1 MNQELLHLLDQI
13 SREKG
18 IDNAVL
24 IDAVCSAVLS
34 AARKRFGPFENLDAR
49 LDTTSGAITL
59 FSPKTVTLEDD
70 IVDDSIEI
78 SLEEAQEIDPEAQLG
93 QSIELIHE
101 LEDYGRIAA
110 QTAKQVIIQKVREAE
125 RDTIYREFVEREG
138 ELVNGVVARVE
149 REGNLIVD
157 LGKTEALL
165 PRREQSFREVFK
177 RNERIRAY
185 IIEVKKSSSG
195 PQVILSRTHPGF
207 LMRLFEMEVPE
218 IYESIVEIKEAARDA
233 SGRAKIAVYSND
245 KDVDPVGACVGIK
258 GMRVQSVVQELRG
271 EKIDIIPWIDDE
283 VQFVRNALSP
293 AKVARVY
300 VNQDEKTMQVI
311 VPNDQLSLAIGKRG
325 QNVRLAAKLTHWKID
340 IMSEDESEADTARQD
355 ALRQAEL
362 AFGPPKPEVEA
373 EEPLSEQTHE
383 AEVLPEGDVADDSEL
398 VSAEADETATAPS
411 TMAGMTDDEAH
422 DEAHD
427 EVSSEVGL
435 SEDEPEVE
443 AFEPEA
449 SRSPGMISA
458 TAEETAGMSPAP
470 LGADD
475 GNRSEEP
482 ER

>member
-24 IDAVCSAVLS
+24 VEAVLSAVLS
-34 AARKRFGPFENLDAR
+34 AARKRYGPFENLEAR
-49 LDTTSGAITL
+49 LDETSGAITL

-78 SLEEAQEIDPEAQLG
+78 SLEEAQEIDPEAQVG
-93 QSIELIHE
+93 QSVELIHD
-101 LEDYGRIAA
+101 LGDYGRIAA

-125 RDTIYREFVEREG
+125 RDTIYREFIDRQG

-165 PRREQSFREVFK
+165 PRREQSFRETFN
-177 RNERIRAY
+177 RNDRIRAY
-185 IIEVKKSSSG
+185 IIEVKKASSG

-218 IYESIVEIKEAARDA
+218 IYEGIVEIKEAARDA
-233 SGRAKIAVYSND
+233 SGRAKIAVSSHD

-271 EKIDIIPWIDDE
+271 EKIDIIPWTEDDI
-283 VQFVRNALSP
+283 QFVRNALSP
-293 AKVARVY
+293 AKAARVY
-300 VNQDEKTMQVI
+300 ANEDEKTMQVV

-340 IMSEDESEADTARQD
+340 IMSEEEADTDTLRLD
-355 ALRQAEL
+355 ALKQAEL
-362 AFGPPKPEVEA
+362 AFGMPNREA
-373 EEPLSEQTHE
+373 ERDGEADFDSAFQSAPDTEANAEDASAPETLEPETAPERADSAVLSEDVSALDSTAE
-383 AEVLPEGDVADDSEL
+383 AEVASPSPSSDTLSVTVTEEAVVEPADDQGL
-398 VSAEADETATAPS
+398 
-411 TMAGMTDDEAH
+411 TD
-422 DEAHD
+422 
-427 EVSSEVGL
+427 
-435 SEDEPEVE
+435 P
-443 AFEPEA
+443 P
-449 SRSPGMISA
+449 
-458 TAEETAGMSPAP
+458 AEEREG
-470 LGADD
+470 
-475 GNRSEEP
+475 
-482 ER
+482 